1 MAGYLCWVT
10 WAWPAGLDRRLT
22 EINGAPGAVLYTDG
36 STWAVLCL
44 DINGDNRIQA
54 VHLILNPDK
63 LTGVR

>member
-1 MAGYLCWVT
+1 MAGYLCSVT